1 MSCCYEPD
9 GGAGPHPRITVGA
22 IIERRYGSAGGPHR
36 RDIPDRAELRTKF
49 HKEGTETP
57 DRAGRAVRRDTEG
70 EDVSFP
76 RYPFETWSPGRRT
89 TAEPTRYNTRSSCSI
104 VRHGRFGV
112 RASNF
117 DCRLRPFTVGNP
129 EDVVICGHHACI
141 HHRRDNEMK

>member
-1 MSCCYEPD
+1 MVSCCYEPD

-89 TAEPTRYNTRSSCSI
+89 TAEPTRYTTRA
-104 VRHGRFGV
+104 VAA
-112 RASNF
+112 ASYGTGGSEYE
-117 DCRLRPFTVGNP
+117 PAISTAVSVPSPWVG
-129 EDVVICGHHACI
+129 
-141 HHRRDNEMK
+141 